1 MLSHR
6 TWKPEAVLRLVLG
19 VFLCVC
25 LGGLATALLRGA
37 QAHATKP
44 SVWLTLVSLLC
55 FQGATLL
62 FVWQCV
68 RDHESTWNG
77 MFGLNQRRAAA
88 VARGAGLAALFLP
101 AGLCVK
107 WMVALALARVG
118 IQVREQAV
126 VDLLLSASPG
136 GRIALGVAAVILA
149 PLAEELLFRGVLYPA
164 VKHAGFP
171 RTALWGTSALFA
183 VIHFNLVTLL
193 PLLLFALVLVWLYE
207 TTDNLLA
214 PVAAHVTFN
223 ALNFGLFFL
232 SDEFRHSLP
241 AQS

>member
-6 TWKPEAVLRLVLG
+6 NWKPEAVLRLVLG

-37 QAHATKP
+37 QGAATRP

-68 RDHESTWNG
+68 RDHESTWG
-77 MFGLNQRRAAA
+77 EMFGLSRSRTSAMI
-88 VARGAGLAALFLP
+88 RGAGFAVLFLP

-107 WMVALALARVG
+107 WVAAVGLARLG
-118 IQVREQAV
+118 IEVREQAAV
-126 VDLLLSASPG
+126 ELLLSASAG
-136 GRIALGVAAVILA
+136 GRIALGVAAVLLA
-149 PLAEELLFRGVLYPA
+149 PLAEEFLFRGVLYPA

-171 RTALWGTSALFA
+171 RAALWGTSALFA
-183 VIHFNLVTLL
+183 IIHFNLVTLL
-193 PLLLFALVLVWLYE
+193 PLFLFALVLVWLYE
-207 TTDNLLA
+207 VSNSLLA

-241 AQS
+241 PQS